1 MSENRSLNSLFA
13 RLDESK
19 ANRANE
25 ANREREK
32 AAEEAEK
39 ERQKKKVEESAVEKY
54 RVYDDDYEPEVMIPK
69 GNPVAV
75 QQPAKP
81 KKEKKGTKEQEMDE
95 ITDGNPFINTLF
107 RRSSKTQDQNP
118 TAAAKPS
125 AQPAAPAQPAS
136 APQPTPAD
144 VPSLDNEQE
153 DDTLVFQHIL
163 DGAKSPDANAAQ
175 SVSQPENDGIE
186 IDLSDIEND
195 AAEPVKGDDEPI
207 ETSLSFSQNEPEA
220 PAVLDSFSSE
230 IPNEQFV
237 MPDTMSDNDGA
248 QKESVQEDEAAEWP
262 SGMSA
267 PHFGEEEN
275 SSSDIKPVGDEEANA
290 FLYARFDKNNQYGAF
305 GLCIDT
311 GKNLI
316 QSSYSGDAADEVE
329 YALRGAIE
337 MFRILEEHDI
347 HAVTVYTE
355 PELSKAMKENARRLI
370 NGKSEICRKYIEMSW
385 KAMTSI
391 GIEFDTNRDIH
402 SEYAQLAL
410 ATARYLAFREDV
422 LRGGS
427 MTHD

>member
-25 ANREREK
+25 ANREHEK

-69 GNPVAV
+69 GNPGAV

-163 DGAKSPDANAAQ
+163 DGAKSPDANATQ

-220 PAVLDSFSSE
+220 PAVSDSFSSE

-237 MPDTMSDNDGA
+237 MPDTMSDDDGA
-248 QKESVQEDEAAEWP
+248 QGELAQEDEAAEWP

-316 QSSYSGDAADEVE
+316 QSPYSGDAGDEVE

-385 KAMTSI
+385 KAMTNI

-410 ATARYLAFREDV
+410 ATARYLAYRDV
-422 LRGGS
+422 V
-427 MTHD
+427 

>member
-69 GNPVAV
+69 GNPGAM

-81 KKEKKGTKEQEMDE
+81 KKEKKETKEQEMDE

-107 RRSSKTQDQNP
+107 RRSSKTRDQNP

-220 PAVLDSFSSE
+220 PAVSDSFSSE

-237 MPDTMSDNDGA
+237 MPDTMSENDGA
-248 QKESVQEDEAAEWP
+248 QGELAQEDEAAEWP

-267 PHFGEEEN
+267 PHFSEEETL
-275 SSSDIKPVGDEEANA
+275 SSDVKPVGDEEANA
-290 FLYARFDKNNQYGAF
+290 FLYARFDKKNQYGAF

-316 QSSYSGDAADEVE
+316 QSSYSGDAADEAE

-370 NGKSEICRKYIEMSW
+370 NGKSEICRTYIEMSW
-385 KAMTSI
+385 KAMTNI

-410 ATARYLAFREDV
+410 ATARYLAYRDV
-422 LRGGS
+422 V
-427 MTHD
+427 

>member
-25 ANREREK
+25 ANREHEK

-69 GNPVAV
+69 GNPGAM

-81 KKEKKGTKEQEMDE
+81 KKEKKETKEQEMDE

-107 RRSSKTQDQNP
+107 RRSNKTQSP
-118 TAAAKPS
+118 AAVPKPA
-125 AQPAAPAQPAS
+125 AQPVAPAQPAP

-144 VPSLDNEQE
+144 TPSLDNEQK

-175 SVSQPENDGIE
+175 SVSPPENDGIE

-220 PAVLDSFSSE
+220 PAVSDSFSSE

-237 MPDTMSDNDGA
+237 MPDTMSDDDGA
-248 QKESVQEDEAAEWP
+248 QGELAQEDEAAEWP

-267 PHFGEEEN
+267 PHFSEEE
-275 SSSDIKPVGDEEANA
+275 SSSNDVKPVGDEEANA

-316 QSSYSGDAADEVE
+316 QSSYSGDAGDEVE

-422 LRGGS
+422 
-427 MTHD
+427 

>member
-25 ANREREK
+25 ANREHEK
-32 AAEEAEK
+32 ATEEAEK

-54 RVYDDDYEPEVMIPK
+54 RVYDDDYEPEFMIPK
-69 GNPVAV
+69 GNPGAM

-81 KKEKKGTKEQEMDE
+81 KKEKKETKEQEMDE

-163 DGAKSPDANAAQ
+163 DGAKSPNANAAQ

-186 IDLSDIEND
+186 IDLSDIESD

-207 ETSLSFSQNEPEA
+207 ETFLSFSQDEPEA
-220 PAVLDSFSSE
+220 PAAPDSFSSE

-248 QKESVQEDEAAEWP
+248 QGELAQEDEAAEWP
-262 SGMSA
+262 SSMSA
-267 PHFGEEEN
+267 PHFSEEES
-275 SSSDIKPVGDEEANA
+275 SSSDVKPVGDEEANA
-290 FLYARFDKNNQYGAF
+290 FLYARFDKNNHYGAF

-316 QSSYSGDAADEVE
+316 QSSYSGDAGDEVE

-385 KAMTSI
+385 KAMTNI

-410 ATARYLAFREDV
+410 ATARYLAYRDV
-422 LRGGS
+422 V
-427 MTHD
+427 

>member
-25 ANREREK
+25 ANREHEK

-69 GNPVAV
+69 GNPGAM

-81 KKEKKGTKEQEMDE
+81 KKEKKETKEQEMDE

-107 RRSSKTQDQNP
+107 RRSNKTQSP
-118 TAAAKPS
+118 AAVPKPA
-125 AQPAAPAQPAS
+125 AQPVAPAQPAP

-144 VPSLDNEQE
+144 TPSLDNEQE

-207 ETSLSFSQNEPEA
+207 ETSLSFSQDEPETSAA
-220 PAVLDSFSSE
+220 PDSFSSE

-248 QKESVQEDEAAEWP
+248 QGELAQEDEAAEWP

-267 PHFGEEEN
+267 PHFIEEES
-275 SSSDIKPVGDEEANA
+275 SSSDVKPVGDEEANV
-290 FLYARFDKNNQYGAF
+290 FLFARYNTDKDMGSY
-305 GLCIDT
+305 GLCIDM
-311 GKNLI
+311 GKDFV
-316 QSSYSGDAADEVE
+316 QSSKCGKANNPEE
-329 YALRGAIE
+329 YALMGAIE
-337 MFRILEEHDI
+337 MLLALDEH
-347 HAVTVYTE
+347 TVRDVVIYTE
-355 PELSKAMKENARRLI
+355 PVVAKIMNENANRLLD
-370 NGKSEICRKYIEMSW
+370 GKSPVRRKYIELAW
-385 KAMTSI
+385 KAMTKVSVR
-391 GIEFDTNRDIH
+391 FVTTKVN
-402 SEYAQLAL
+402 SEYGKLAL
-410 ATARYLAFREDV
+410 ATAKYLAFCER
-422 LRGGS
+422 
-427 MTHD
+427 

>member
-1 MSENRSLNSLFA
+1 MSKNRSLNSLFA

-25 ANREREK
+25 ANRERVK

-69 GNPVAV
+69 GNPGAV

-118 TAAAKPS
+118 TAAAKTS

-136 APQPTPAD
+136 ATQPTPAD

-220 PAVLDSFSSE
+220 PAVSDSFSSE

-237 MPDTMSDNDGA
+237 MPDTMSDNDGT

-316 QSSYSGDAADEVE
+316 QSSYSGDAGDEVE

-385 KAMTSI
+385 KAMTNI

-410 ATARYLAFREDV
+410 ATARYLAYRDV
-422 LRGGS
+422 V
-427 MTHD
+427 

>member
-25 ANREREK
+25 ANRERER

-69 GNPVAV
+69 GNPGAV

-136 APQPTPAD
+136 APQPTSAD
-144 VPSLDNEQE
+144 APSLDNEQE

-195 AAEPVKGDDEPI
+195 AAEPAKGDDEPI

-220 PAVLDSFSSE
+220 PAVSDSFSSE

-237 MPDTMSDNDGA
+237 MPDTLSDNDGA
-248 QKESVQEDEAAEWP
+248 QKKSVQEDEAAEWP

-267 PHFGEEEN
+267 PHFSEEEN

-316 QSSYSGDAADEVE
+316 QSSYSGDAANEVE

-355 PELSKAMKENARRLI
+355 PELSKAMKENTRRLI

-385 KAMTSI
+385 KAMTNI

-410 ATARYLAFREDV
+410 ATARYLAYRDV
-422 LRGGS
+422 V
-427 MTHD
+427 

>member
-69 GNPVAV
+69 GNPGAV

-144 VPSLDNEQE
+144 APSLDNEQE

-163 DGAKSPDANAAQ
+163 DGAKSLDANAAQ

-195 AAEPVKGDDEPI
+195 AAEPAKGDDEPI

-220 PAVLDSFSSE
+220 PAVSDSFSSE

-316 QSSYSGDAADEVE
+316 QSSYSGDAANEVE
-329 YALRGAIE
+329 YTLRGAIE

-410 ATARYLAFREDV
+410 ATARYLAFRKDV
-422 LRGGS
+422 
-427 MTHD
+427 

>member
-69 GNPVAV
+69 GNPGAV

-186 IDLSDIEND
+186 IDLSDIENG

-220 PAVLDSFSSE
+220 PAVSDSFSSE

-262 SGMSA
+262 SDMSA

-410 ATARYLAFREDV
+410 ATARYLAFREEV
-422 LRGGS
+422 
-427 MTHD
+427 

>member
-32 AAEEAEK
+32 AAAEAEK

-69 GNPVAV
+69 GNPGAV

-136 APQPTPAD
+136 APQPTSAD
-144 VPSLDNEQE
+144 APSLDNEQE

-195 AAEPVKGDDEPI
+195 AAEPAKGDDEPI

-220 PAVLDSFSSE
+220 PAVSDSFSSE

-355 PELSKAMKENARRLI
+355 QELSKAMKENARRLI

-385 KAMTSI
+385 KAMTNI

-422 LRGGS
+422 
-427 MTHD
+427 

>member
-13 RLDESK
+13 RLDETK

-25 ANREREK
+25 ANREHEK

-69 GNPVAV
+69 GNPGAV

-175 SVSQPENDGIE
+175 SISQPENDGIE

-220 PAVLDSFSSE
+220 PAVSDSFSSE

-237 MPDTMSDNDGA
+237 MPDTMSDDDGA
-248 QKESVQEDEAAEWP
+248 QGELAQEDEAAEWP

-267 PHFGEEEN
+267 PHFSEEE
-275 SSSDIKPVGDEEANA
+275 SSSNDVKPVSDEEANA

-316 QSSYSGDAADEVE
+316 QSSYSGDAGDEVE

-422 LRGGS
+422 
-427 MTHD
+427 

>member
-25 ANREREK
+25 ANREHEK

-69 GNPVAV
+69 GNPGAI

-81 KKEKKGTKEQEMDE
+81 KKEKKETKEQEMDE

-107 RRSSKTQDQNP
+107 RRSNKTQSP
-118 TAAAKPS
+118 AAVPKPA
-125 AQPAAPAQPAS
+125 AQPVAPAQPAP

-144 VPSLDNEQE
+144 TPSLDNEQE

-220 PAVLDSFSSE
+220 PAAPGSFSSE

-237 MPDTMSDNDGA
+237 MPDTMSDDDGA
-248 QKESVQEDEAAEWP
+248 QGELAQEDEAAEWP

-267 PHFGEEEN
+267 PHFSEEE
-275 SSSDIKPVGDEEANA
+275 SSSNDVKPVGDEEANA

-316 QSSYSGDAADEVE
+316 QSSYSGDAGDEVE

-385 KAMTSI
+385 KTMTNI

-410 ATARYLAFREDV
+410 ATARYLAYRDV
-422 LRGGS
+422 V
-427 MTHD
+427 

>member
-25 ANREREK
+25 ANREHEK

-69 GNPVAV
+69 GNPGAM

-81 KKEKKGTKEQEMDE
+81 KKEKKETKEQEMDE

-107 RRSSKTQDQNP
+107 RRSNKTQSP
-118 TAAAKPS
+118 AAVPKPA
-125 AQPAAPAQPAS
+125 AQPVAPAQPAP

-144 VPSLDNEQE
+144 TPSLDNEQE

-220 PAVLDSFSSE
+220 PAAPGSFSSE

-237 MPDTMSDNDGA
+237 MPDTMSDDDGA
-248 QKESVQEDEAAEWP
+248 QGELAQEDEAAEWP

-267 PHFGEEEN
+267 PHFSEEE
-275 SSSDIKPVGDEEANA
+275 SSSNDVKPVGDEEANA

-316 QSSYSGDAADEVE
+316 QSSYSGDAGDEVE

-385 KAMTSI
+385 KTMTNI

-422 LRGGS
+422 
-427 MTHD
+427 

>member
-1 MSENRSLNSLFA
+1 M
-13 RLDESK
+13 
-19 ANRANE
+19 
-25 ANREREK
+25 
-32 AAEEAEK
+32 
-39 ERQKKKVEESAVEKY
+39 
-54 RVYDDDYEPEVMIPK
+54 
-69 GNPVAV
+69 
-75 QQPAKP
+75 
-81 KKEKKGTKEQEMDE
+81 
-95 ITDGNPFINTLF
+95 
-107 RRSSKTQDQNP
+107 
-118 TAAAKPS
+118 
-125 AQPAAPAQPAS
+125 
-136 APQPTPAD
+136 
-144 VPSLDNEQE
+144 
-153 DDTLVFQHIL
+153 
-163 DGAKSPDANAAQ
+163 
-175 SVSQPENDGIE
+175 
-186 IDLSDIEND
+186 
-195 AAEPVKGDDEPI
+195 
-207 ETSLSFSQNEPEA
+207 LSFSQNEPEA
-220 PAVLDSFSSE
+220 PAVSDSFSSE

-237 MPDTMSDNDGA
+237 MPDTMSDDDGA
-248 QKESVQEDEAAEWP
+248 QGELAQEDEAAEWP

-316 QSSYSGDAADEVE
+316 QSSYSGDAGDEVE

-410 ATARYLAFREDV
+410 ATARYLAFLEEV
-422 LRGGS
+422 
-427 MTHD
+427 

>member
-69 GNPVAV
+69 GNPGAV

-186 IDLSDIEND
+186 IDLSDIENG
-195 AAEPVKGDDEPI
+195 AAEPVKEDDEPI

-220 PAVLDSFSSE
+220 PAVSDSFSSE

-237 MPDTMSDNDGA
+237 MPDTMSNNDGA

-316 QSSYSGDAADEVE
+316 QSSYSGDAGDEVE

-410 ATARYLAFREDV
+410 ATARYLAFREEV
-422 LRGGS
+422 
-427 MTHD
+427 

>member
-25 ANREREK
+25 ANREHEK

-69 GNPVAV
+69 GNPGVV

-81 KKEKKGTKEQEMDE
+81 KKEKKETKEQEMDE

-107 RRSSKTQDQNP
+107 RRSNKTQNP
-118 TAAAKPS
+118 AAVTKPA
-125 AQPAAPAQPAS
+125 AQPVAPAQPAP

-144 VPSLDNEQE
+144 TPSLDNEQE

-163 DGAKSPDANAAQ
+163 DGAKSPDANAAR

-220 PAVLDSFSSE
+220 PAVSDSFSSE

-248 QKESVQEDEAAEWP
+248 QKESVQGDEAAEWP

-316 QSSYSGDAADEVE
+316 QSSYSGDAGDEVE

-422 LRGGS
+422 
-427 MTHD
+427 

>member
-25 ANREREK
+25 ANREHEK

-69 GNPVAV
+69 GNPGAV

-144 VPSLDNEQE
+144 VPSLDNEQK

-186 IDLSDIEND
+186 IDLSDIENG
-195 AAEPVKGDDEPI
+195 AAEPVKGDGEPI

-220 PAVLDSFSSE
+220 PAVSDSFSSE

-316 QSSYSGDAADEVE
+316 QSSYSGDAGDEVE

-422 LRGGS
+422 
-427 MTHD
+427 

>member
-54 RVYDDDYEPEVMIPK
+54 RVYDDDYEPEVMIPE
-69 GNPVAV
+69 GNPGAV

-195 AAEPVKGDDEPI
+195 AAEPAKGDDEPI

-220 PAVLDSFSSE
+220 PAVSDSFSSE

-267 PHFGEEEN
+267 PHFSEEES
-275 SSSDIKPVGDEEANA
+275 SSSDVKPVGDEEANA

-316 QSSYSGDAADEVE
+316 QSSYSGDAGDEVE

-385 KAMTSI
+385 KTMTNI

-410 ATARYLAFREDV
+410 ATARYLAYRDV
-422 LRGGS
+422 V
-427 MTHD
+427 

>member
-25 ANREREK
+25 ANREHEK

-69 GNPVAV
+69 GNPGAM

-81 KKEKKGTKEQEMDE
+81 KKEKKETKEQEMDE

-107 RRSSKTQDQNP
+107 RRSNKTQSP

-186 IDLSDIEND
+186 IDLSDIETD
-195 AAEPVKGDDEPI
+195 AAESVKGDDEPI

-220 PAVLDSFSSE
+220 PAAPGSFSSE

-267 PHFGEEEN
+267 PHFSEEES
-275 SSSDIKPVGDEEANA
+275 SSSDVKPVGDEEANA

-385 KAMTSI
+385 KTMTNI

-410 ATARYLAFREDV
+410 ATARYLAYRDV
-422 LRGGS
+422 V
-427 MTHD
+427 

>member
-25 ANREREK
+25 ANREHEK

-69 GNPVAV
+69 GNPGAM

-81 KKEKKGTKEQEMDE
+81 KKEKKEPKEQEMDE

-107 RRSSKTQDQNP
+107 RRSNKTQSP

-220 PAVLDSFSSE
+220 PAAPGSFSSE

-237 MPDTMSDNDGA
+237 MPDTMSDDDGA
-248 QKESVQEDEAAEWP
+248 QGELAQEDEAAEWP

-267 PHFGEEEN
+267 PHFSEEE
-275 SSSDIKPVGDEEANA
+275 SSSNDVKPVGDEEANA

-316 QSSYSGDAADEVE
+316 QSSYSGDAGDEVE

-385 KAMTSI
+385 KTMTNI

-410 ATARYLAFREDV
+410 ATARYLAYRDV
-422 LRGGS
+422 V
-427 MTHD
+427 

>member
-25 ANREREK
+25 ANREHEK

-69 GNPVAV
+69 GNPGAV

-107 RRSSKTQDQNP
+107 RRSNKTQSP
-118 TAAAKPS
+118 AAVPKPA
-125 AQPAAPAQPAS
+125 AQPVAPAQPAP

-144 VPSLDNEQE
+144 TPSLDNEQE

-220 PAVLDSFSSE
+220 PAAPGSFSSE

-237 MPDTMSDNDGA
+237 MPDTMSDDDGA
-248 QKESVQEDEAAEWP
+248 QGELAQEDEAAEWP

-267 PHFGEEEN
+267 PHFSEEE
-275 SSSDIKPVGDEEANA
+275 SSSNDVKPVGDEEANA

-316 QSSYSGDAADEVE
+316 QSSYSGDAGDEVE

-385 KAMTSI
+385 KTMTNI

-410 ATARYLAFREDV
+410 ATARYLAYRDV
-422 LRGGS
+422 V
-427 MTHD
+427 

>member
-25 ANREREK
+25 ANREHEK

-69 GNPVAV
+69 GNPGAM

-81 KKEKKGTKEQEMDE
+81 KKEKKETKEQEMDE

-107 RRSSKTQDQNP
+107 RRSNKTQSP
-118 TAAAKPS
+118 AAVPKPS
-125 AQPAAPAQPAS
+125 AQPAAPAQPAP

-144 VPSLDNEQE
+144 TPSLDNEQE

-220 PAVLDSFSSE
+220 PAVSDSFSSE

-248 QKESVQEDEAAEWP
+248 QGELAQEDEAAEWP

-267 PHFGEEEN
+267 PHFIEEES
-275 SSSDIKPVGDEEANA
+275 SSSDVKPVGDEEANA

-316 QSSYSGDAADEVE
+316 QSSYSGDAGDEVE

-385 KAMTSI
+385 KTMTNI

-410 ATARYLAFREDV
+410 ATARYLAYRDV
-422 LRGGS
+422 V
-427 MTHD
+427 

>member
-25 ANREREK
+25 ANREHEK

-69 GNPVAV
+69 GNPGAM

-81 KKEKKGTKEQEMDE
+81 KKEKKETKEQEMDE

-107 RRSSKTQDQNP
+107 RRSNKTQDQNP

-153 DDTLVFQHIL
+153 DDTLVCQHIL

-220 PAVLDSFSSE
+220 PAVSDSFSSE

-237 MPDTMSDNDGA
+237 MPDTMSDDDGA
-248 QKESVQEDEAAEWP
+248 QGELAQEDEAAEWP

-267 PHFGEEEN
+267 PHFSEEE
-275 SSSDIKPVGDEEANA
+275 SSSNDVKPVSDEEANA

-316 QSSYSGDAADEVE
+316 QSSYSGDAGDEVE

-422 LRGGS
+422 
-427 MTHD
+427 

>member
-32 AAEEAEK
+32 AAAEAEK

-69 GNPVAV
+69 GNPGAV

-136 APQPTPAD
+136 APQPTSAD
-144 VPSLDNEQE
+144 APSLDNEQE

-163 DGAKSPDANAAQ
+163 DGAKSPDANATQ

-195 AAEPVKGDDEPI
+195 AAEPAKGDDEPI
-207 ETSLSFSQNEPEA
+207 ETSLSFSQNEPEV
-220 PAVLDSFSSE
+220 PAVSDSFSSE

-267 PHFGEEEN
+267 PHFSEEEN
-275 SSSDIKPVGDEEANA
+275 SSSDVKPVGDEEANA

-316 QSSYSGDAADEVE
+316 QSSYSGDAANEVE

-385 KAMTSI
+385 KAMTNI

-422 LRGGS
+422 
-427 MTHD
+427 

>member
-25 ANREREK
+25 ANREHEK

-69 GNPVAV
+69 GNPGAV

-220 PAVLDSFSSE
+220 PAVSDSFSSE

-237 MPDTMSDNDGA
+237 MPDTMSDDDGA
-248 QKESVQEDEAAEWP
+248 QGELAQEDEAAEWP

-267 PHFGEEEN
+267 PHFSEEE
-275 SSSDIKPVGDEEANA
+275 SSSNDVKPVSDEEANA

-316 QSSYSGDAADEVE
+316 QSSYSGDAGDEVE

-391 GIEFDTNRDIH
+391 GIEFDTNRDIN

-422 LRGGS
+422 
-427 MTHD
+427 

>member
-25 ANREREK
+25 ANREHEK

-69 GNPVAV
+69 GNPGAM

-81 KKEKKGTKEQEMDE
+81 KKEKKETKEQEMDE

-107 RRSSKTQDQNP
+107 RRSNKTQSP
-118 TAAAKPS
+118 AAAAKPS

-220 PAVLDSFSSE
+220 PAAPGSFSSE

-237 MPDTMSDNDGA
+237 MPDTMSDDDGA
-248 QKESVQEDEAAEWP
+248 QGELAQEDEAAEWP

-267 PHFGEEEN
+267 PHFSEEE
-275 SSSDIKPVGDEEANA
+275 SSSNDVKPVGDEEANA

-316 QSSYSGDAADEVE
+316 QSSYSGDAGDEVE

-385 KAMTSI
+385 KTMTNI

-422 LRGGS
+422 
-427 MTHD
+427 

>member
-54 RVYDDDYEPEVMIPK
+54 RVYDDDYEPEVMISK
-69 GNPVAV
+69 GNPGAM

-81 KKEKKGTKEQEMDE
+81 KKEKKETKEQEMDE

-118 TAAAKPS
+118 TTAPKPS

-163 DGAKSPDANAAQ
+163 DGAKSLDANAAQ

-220 PAVLDSFSSE
+220 PAVSDSFSSE

-248 QKESVQEDEAAEWP
+248 QGELAQEDEAAEWP

-267 PHFGEEEN
+267 PHFSEEETL
-275 SSSDIKPVGDEEANA
+275 SSDVKPVGDEEANA
-290 FLYARFDKNNQYGAF
+290 FLYARFDKKNRYGAF

-316 QSSYSGDAADEVE
+316 QSSYSGDAADEAE

-385 KAMTSI
+385 KAMTNI

-410 ATARYLAFREDV
+410 ATARYLAYRDV
-422 LRGGS
+422 V
-427 MTHD
+427 

>member
-39 ERQKKKVEESAVEKY
+39 ERQKKKAEESAVEKY
-54 RVYDDDYEPEVMIPK
+54 RVYDDGYEPEVMIPK
-69 GNPVAV
+69 GNPGAV

-207 ETSLSFSQNEPEA
+207 ETSLSFSQNEPEP
-220 PAVLDSFSSE
+220 PAVSDSFSSE

-237 MPDTMSDNDGA
+237 MPDTMSDDDGA
-248 QKESVQEDEAAEWP
+248 QGELAQEDEAAEWP

-267 PHFGEEEN
+267 PHFSEEES
-275 SSSDIKPVGDEEANA
+275 SSSDVKPVGDEEANA

-422 LRGGS
+422 
-427 MTHD
+427 

>member
-69 GNPVAV
+69 GNPGAV

-144 VPSLDNEQE
+144 VSSLDNEQE

-163 DGAKSPDANAAQ
+163 NGAKGPDANAAQ

-186 IDLSDIEND
+186 IDLSDIENG

-220 PAVLDSFSSE
+220 PAVSDSFSSE

-237 MPDTMSDNDGA
+237 MPDTMSNNDGA

-305 GLCIDT
+305 GLCLDT

-316 QSSYSGDAADEVE
+316 QSSYSGDAGDEVE

-355 PELSKAMKENARRLI
+355 PELSKAMKENARRLV

-410 ATARYLAFREDV
+410 ATARYLAFREEV
-422 LRGGS
+422 
-427 MTHD
+427 

>member
-69 GNPVAV
+69 GNPGAV

-118 TAAAKPS
+118 TVAAKPS

-144 VPSLDNEQE
+144 VPSLNNEQE

-186 IDLSDIEND
+186 IDLSDIENG

-220 PAVLDSFSSE
+220 PAVSDSFSSE

-248 QKESVQEDEAAEWP
+248 QKESVQEDEADEWP

-267 PHFGEEEN
+267 PRFGEEEN

-316 QSSYSGDAADEVE
+316 QSSYSGDAGDEVE

-410 ATARYLAFREDV
+410 ATARYLAFREEV
-422 LRGGS
+422 
-427 MTHD
+427 

>member
-1 MSENRSLNSLFA
+1 MSENRNLNSLFA

-69 GNPVAV
+69 GNPGAV

-144 VPSLDNEQE
+144 APSLDNEQE

-163 DGAKSPDANAAQ
+163 DDAKSPDANAAQ

-195 AAEPVKGDDEPI
+195 AAEPAKGDDEPI

-220 PAVLDSFSSE
+220 PAVSNSFSSE

-267 PHFGEEEN
+267 PNFSEEEN

-290 FLYARFDKNNQYGAF
+290 FLYARFDKNNEYGAF

-422 LRGGS
+422 
-427 MTHD
+427 

>member
-25 ANREREK
+25 ANREHEK

-69 GNPVAV
+69 GNPGAM

-81 KKEKKGTKEQEMDE
+81 KKEKKETKEQEMDE

-107 RRSSKTQDQNP
+107 RRSNKTQSP
-118 TAAAKPS
+118 AAVPKPA
-125 AQPAAPAQPAS
+125 AQPVAPAQPAP

-144 VPSLDNEQE
+144 TPSLDNEQE

-220 PAVLDSFSSE
+220 PAAPGSFSSE

-237 MPDTMSDNDGA
+237 MPDTMSDDDGA
-248 QKESVQEDEAAEWP
+248 QGELAQEDEAAEWP

-267 PHFGEEEN
+267 PHFSEEE
-275 SSSDIKPVGDEEANA
+275 SSSNDVKPVGDEEANA

-316 QSSYSGDAADEVE
+316 QSSYSGDAGDEVE

-385 KAMTSI
+385 KTMTNI

-410 ATARYLAFREDV
+410 ATARYLAYRDV
-422 LRGGS
+422 V
-427 MTHD
+427 

>member
-25 ANREREK
+25 ANREHEK

-54 RVYDDDYEPEVMIPK
+54 RVYDDDYEPEVIIPK
-69 GNPVAV
+69 GNPGAM

-81 KKEKKGTKEQEMDE
+81 KKEKKETKEQEMDE

-107 RRSSKTQDQNP
+107 RRSNKTQSP

-220 PAVLDSFSSE
+220 PAAPGSFSSE

-237 MPDTMSDNDGA
+237 MPDTMSDDDGA
-248 QKESVQEDEAAEWP
+248 QGELAQEDEAAEWP

-267 PHFGEEEN
+267 PHFSEEE
-275 SSSDIKPVGDEEANA
+275 SSSNDVKPVGDEEANA

-316 QSSYSGDAADEVE
+316 QSSYSGDAGDEVE

-385 KAMTSI
+385 KTMTNI

-410 ATARYLAFREDV
+410 ATARYLAFREEV
-422 LRGGS
+422 
-427 MTHD
+427 

>member
-25 ANREREK
+25 ANREHEK

-69 GNPVAV
+69 GNPGAM
-75 QQPAKP
+75 Q
-81 KKEKKGTKEQEMDE
+81 
-95 ITDGNPFINTLF
+95 
-107 RRSSKTQDQNP
+107 
-118 TAAAKPS
+118 
-125 AQPAAPAQPAS
+125 QPAS

-220 PAVLDSFSSE
+220 PAAPDSFSSE

-237 MPDTMSDNDGA
+237 MPDTMSDDDGT
-248 QKESVQEDEAAEWP
+248 QGEAEWP

-267 PHFGEEEN
+267 PHFSEEES
-275 SSSDIKPVGDEEANA
+275 SSSDVKPVDDEEANA
-290 FLYARFDKNNQYGAF
+290 FLYTRFDKNNQYGAF

-410 ATARYLAFREDV
+410 ATARYLAYRDV
-422 LRGGS
+422 V
-427 MTHD
+427 

>member
-25 ANREREK
+25 ANREHEK

-39 ERQKKKVEESAVEKY
+39 GRQKKKVEESAVEKY

-69 GNPVAV
+69 GNPGAM

-81 KKEKKGTKEQEMDE
+81 KKEKKETKEQEMDE

-107 RRSSKTQDQNP
+107 RRSNKTQSP

-125 AQPAAPAQPAS
+125 AQPAAPAQPAP

-144 VPSLDNEQE
+144 TPSLDNEQE

-220 PAVLDSFSSE
+220 PAVSDSFSSE

-248 QKESVQEDEAAEWP
+248 QGELAQEDEAAEWP

-267 PHFGEEEN
+267 PHFIEEES
-275 SSSDIKPVGDEEANA
+275 SSSDVKPVGDEEANA

-305 GLCIDT
+305 GLCIET

-316 QSSYSGDAADEVE
+316 QSSYSGDAGDEVE

-422 LRGGS
+422 
-427 MTHD
+427 

>member
-25 ANREREK
+25 ANREHEK

-69 GNPVAV
+69 GNPGAV

-220 PAVLDSFSSE
+220 PAVSDSFSSE

-237 MPDTMSDNDGA
+237 MPDTMSDDDGA
-248 QKESVQEDEAAEWP
+248 QGELAQEDEAAEWP
-262 SGMSA
+262 SGVSA
-267 PHFGEEEN
+267 PHFSEEE
-275 SSSDIKPVGDEEANA
+275 SSSNDVKPVSDEEANA

-316 QSSYSGDAADEVE
+316 QSSYSGDAGDEVE

-422 LRGGS
+422 
-427 MTHD
+427 

>member
-39 ERQKKKVEESAVEKY
+39 ERQKKKVEESAVGKY

-69 GNPVAV
+69 GNPGAM

-81 KKEKKGTKEQEMDE
+81 KKEKKETKEQEMDE

-118 TAAAKPS
+118 TTAPKPS

-220 PAVLDSFSSE
+220 PAVSDSFSSE

-248 QKESVQEDEAAEWP
+248 QGELAQEDEAAEWP

-267 PHFGEEEN
+267 PHFSEEETLF
-275 SSSDIKPVGDEEANA
+275 SDVKPVGDEEANA
-290 FLYARFDKNNQYGAF
+290 FLYARFDKKNRYGAF

-316 QSSYSGDAADEVE
+316 QSSYSGDAADEAE

-385 KAMTSI
+385 KAMTNI

-410 ATARYLAFREDV
+410 ATARYLAYRDV
-422 LRGGS
+422 V
-427 MTHD
+427 

>member
-25 ANREREK
+25 ANREHEK

-69 GNPVAV
+69 GNPGAV

-220 PAVLDSFSSE
+220 PAAPGSFSSE

-237 MPDTMSDNDGA
+237 MPDTMSDDDGA
-248 QKESVQEDEAAEWP
+248 QGELAQEDEAAEWP

-267 PHFGEEEN
+267 PHFSEEES

-316 QSSYSGDAADEVE
+316 QSSYSGDAGDEVE

-385 KAMTSI
+385 KTMTNI

-410 ATARYLAFREDV
+410 ATARYLAYRDV
-422 LRGGS
+422 V
-427 MTHD
+427 

>member
-25 ANREREK
+25 ANREHEK
-32 AAEEAEK
+32 TAEEAEK

-69 GNPVAV
+69 GNPGAV

-163 DGAKSPDANAAQ
+163 DGAKSPDANATQ

-220 PAVLDSFSSE
+220 PTVSDSFSSE

-237 MPDTMSDNDGA
+237 MPDTMSDDDGA
-248 QKESVQEDEAAEWP
+248 QGELAQEDEAAEWP

-316 QSSYSGDAADEVE
+316 QSSYSGDAGDEVE

-385 KAMTSI
+385 KAMTNI

-410 ATARYLAFREDV
+410 ATARYLAFREEV
-422 LRGGS
+422 
-427 MTHD
+427 